1 MSKTRTVYLCPITK
15 TPCDNCEGDS
25 DCGLTKKPKEIPVRI
40 NPLLSYEVDTEKAK
54 CIHKIRQTLL
64 TFSKTVLYATL
75 AYCILTILG
84 MILCL
89 L

>member
-15 TPCDNCEGDS
+15 TPCDNCGGDG

-40 NPLLSYEVDTEKAK
+40 NSYLSYEVGTEKAK
-54 CIHKIRQTLL
+54 RIRKIRENILV
-64 TFSKTVLYATL
+64 FSFLIIYA
-75 AYCILTILG
+75 AVVYCIYAAVR